1 MSASNDVFPLFQ
13 QFLREM
19 FQFDHHELDFGL
31 FKVLRW
37 AGLDVR
43 VLDGG
48 IRAWVAS
55 GRPLE
60 TDEPDAAPGAPL
72 DLATG

>member
-31 FKVLRW
+31 FKVLRLKRSFIEQFIDGDGEQEIGR
-37 AGLDVR
+37 ASCRER
-43 VLDGG
+43 V
-48 IRAWVAS
+48 
-55 GRPLE
+55 
-60 TDEPDAAPGAPL
+60 
-72 DLATG
+72 